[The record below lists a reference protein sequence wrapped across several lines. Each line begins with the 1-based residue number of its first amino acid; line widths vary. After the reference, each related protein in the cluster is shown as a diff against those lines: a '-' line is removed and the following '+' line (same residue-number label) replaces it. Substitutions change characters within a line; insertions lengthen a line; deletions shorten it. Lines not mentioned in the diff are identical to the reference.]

1 MVDLDTAKEAGLF
14 EAFDVFVVKTI
25 DIDDYEIHARALEM
39 ALNDCKTKH
48 NGCDNCTR
56 KCAWRE

>member
-1 MVDLDTAKEAGLF
+1 MVDLDMVKEAGLF
-14 EAFDVFVVKTI
+14 EAFDVFVVET
-25 DIDDYEIHARALEM
+25 IDDYEERALEM

>member
-1 MVDLDTAKEAGLF
+1 MVDLDMVKEAGLF
-14 EAFDVFVVKTI
+14 EAFDVFVAKT
-25 DIDDYEIHARALEM
+25 IDDYEVQALEM

-48 NGCDNCTR
+48 DGCDNCTR

>member
-1 MVDLDTAKEAGLF
+1 MVKEAGLF

-25 DIDDYEIHARALEM
+25 DDYDVQERALEM

>member
-1 MVDLDTAKEAGLF
+1 MVDLDMIKEAGLF
-14 EAFDVFVVKTI
+14 EAFDVFVVKS
-25 DIDDYEIHARALEM
+25 IDDYTEKALEM

>member
-1 MVDLDTAKEAGLF
+1 MVDLDMVKEAGLF

-25 DIDDYEIHARALEM
+25 DDYEERALEM

>member
-1 MVDLDTAKEAGLF
+1 MVDLDTVKEAGLF

-25 DIDDYEIHARALEM
+25 DDYDVQERALEM

-48 NGCDNCTR
+48 DGCDNCTR

>member
-1 MVDLDTAKEAGLF
+1 MVDLDMVKEAGLF

-25 DIDDYEIHARALEM
+25 DDYEVQALEM

-48 NGCDNCTR
+48 DGCDNCTR
-56 KCAWRE
+56 KCVWRE

>member
-1 MVDLDTAKEAGLF
+1 MVDLDMVKEAGLF
-14 EAFDVFVVKTI
+14 EAFDVFAVKTI
-25 DIDDYEIHARALEM
+25 DIDDYEIHERALEM